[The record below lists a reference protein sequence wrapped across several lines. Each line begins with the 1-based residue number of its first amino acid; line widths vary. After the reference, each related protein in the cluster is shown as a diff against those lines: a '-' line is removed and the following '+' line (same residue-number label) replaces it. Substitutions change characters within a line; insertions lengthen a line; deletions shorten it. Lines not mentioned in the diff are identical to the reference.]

1 MEFNKKYNVK
11 EIDGKLHFEY
21 VQTLIVDKD
30 TNNNFNIRTSLQ
42 HHGIEYFPLSNINDK
57 KSEKIVET
65 KPYVEIQ
72 YEYTPIEIFVMK
84 FGYSMDSIIGQSLVM
99 CIENLMNPIFKID
112 GTIEVIDDEE
122 YLKEFKIASEY
133 IGLNDYVDIY
143 LSDDSM
149 IERHVIKV
157 SELTSLDDLIPTN
170 NDWEDNNS
178 SGFENLSSDIISD
191 PNLTEALN
199 KNKDDLGNLDF
210 K

>member
-30 TNNNFNIRTSLQ
+30 INNSDIRTSLQ
-42 HHGIEYFPLSNINDK
+42 YHGIEYFPLSNINDK
-57 KSEKIVET
+57 KTEKIVET
-65 KPYVEIQ
+65 KPYEEIQ

-84 FGYSMDSIIGQSLVM
+84 FGYSMDGTIGQSLVM
-99 CIENLMNPIFKID
+99 CIENLMHPIFKID
-112 GTIEVIDDEE
+112 DVIKVIDDEE

-143 LSDDSM
+143 LTDDSM
-149 IERHVIKV
+149 IEWLVIKV

-178 SGFENLSSDIISD
+178 SGFETFGSDIISD

-199 KNKDDLGNLDF
+199 KNKDDLGDLDF

>member
-1 MEFNKKYNVK
+1 ME
-11 EIDGKLHFEY
+11 
-21 VQTLIVDKD
+21 LITVIP
-30 TNNNFNIRTSLQ
+30 T
-42 HHGIEYFPLSNINDK
+42 
-57 KSEKIVET
+57 
-65 KPYVEIQ
+65 
-72 YEYTPIEIFVMK
+72 
-84 FGYSMDSIIGQSLVM
+84 
-99 CIENLMNPIFKID
+99 IFKID
-112 GTIEVIDDEE
+112 DVIKVIDDEK
-122 YLKEFKIASEY
+122 YLREFKIASEY

-149 IERHVIKV
+149 IEWRVIKV

-199 KNKDDLGNLDF
+199 KNKDNLGNLDF

>member
-30 TNNNFNIRTSLQ
+30 TNNFDIRASLQ

-57 KSEKIVET
+57 KTEKIVET
-65 KPYVEIQ
+65 KPYEEIQ

-112 GTIEVIDDEE
+112 DTIKVIDGEE

-143 LSDDSM
+143 LTDDSM
-149 IERHVIKV
+149 IEWLVIKV

>member
-30 TNNNFNIRTSLQ
+30 TNNFDIRTSLQ

-57 KSEKIVET
+57 KTEKIVET
-65 KPYVEIQ
+65 KPYEEVQ
-72 YEYTPIEIFVMK
+72 YEYTLIELFVME
-84 FGYSMDSIIGQSLVM
+84 FGYSMDSIVGQSLVT

-112 GTIEVIDDEE
+112 DVIKVIDDEKH
-122 YLKEFKIASEY
+122 LKEFKIASEY

-178 SGFENLSSDIISD
+178 SVFETFGSDIISD

-199 KNKDDLGNLDF
+199 KNKDDLGDLDF

>member
-30 TNNNFNIRTSLQ
+30 TNNFDIRTSLQ

-57 KSEKIVET
+57 KTEKIVET
-65 KPYVEIQ
+65 KPYEEIQ

-112 GTIEVIDDEE
+112 DVIKVIDDEK

-143 LSDDSM
+143 LTDDSM
-149 IERHVIKV
+149 IEWLVIKV

-191 PNLTEALN
+191 PNLIEALN

>member
-30 TNNNFNIRTSLQ
+30 TNNFDICASLQ

-57 KSEKIVET
+57 KTKKIVET
-65 KPYVEIQ
+65 KLYEEIQ

-112 GTIEVIDDEE
+112 DTIKVIDDEE

-149 IERHVIKV
+149 IEWLVIKV

>member
-30 TNNNFNIRTSLQ
+30 TNNSDIRTSLQ

-57 KSEKIVET
+57 KSEKIVEA
-65 KPYVEIQ
+65 KPYAEIQ
-72 YEYTPIEIFVMK
+72 YEYTPIELFVMK

-112 GTIEVIDDEE
+112 DVIKVINDEE

-143 LSDDSM
+143 LTDDSM
-149 IERHVIKV
+149 IVKV
-157 SELTSLDDLIPTN
+157 SELTSLDDLISTN

-178 SGFENLSSDIISD
+178 SGFETFGSDIISD

-199 KNKDDLGNLDF
+199 KNKDNLGNLDF

>member
-30 TNNNFNIRTSLQ
+30 TNNFDIRTSLQ

-57 KSEKIVET
+57 KTEKNAET
-65 KPYVEIQ
+65 KPYKEVQ

-112 GTIEVIDDEE
+112 DVIKVIDDQE

-143 LSDDSM
+143 LSDDST
-149 IERHVIKV
+149 IEWQVIKF
-157 SELTSLDDLIPTN
+157 SELETLTDLIPTN

-178 SGFENLSSDIISD
+178 SGFETFGSDIISD

>member
-30 TNNNFNIRTSLQ
+30 INNSDIRTSLQ
-42 HHGIEYFPLSNINDK
+42 YHGIEYFPLSNINDK

-65 KPYVEIQ
+65 KLYEEIQ
-72 YEYTPIEIFVMK
+72 YEYTPIELFVMK
-84 FGYSMDSIIGQSLVM
+84 FGYSMDSIIGQSLVT

-112 GTIEVIDDEE
+112 DVIKVIDDEK

-157 SELTSLDDLIPTN
+157 SELTSLDDLISTN

-178 SGFENLSSDIISD
+178 SGFETFGSDIISD

-199 KNKDDLGNLDF
+199 KNKDNLGDLDF

>member
-30 TNNNFNIRTSLQ
+30 TNDFDIRTSLQ
-42 HHGIEYFPLSNINDK
+42 HHGIEYFPPTNVNNK
-57 KSEKIVET
+57 KTEKVVET
-65 KPYVEIQ
+65 KPYEEVQ

-112 GTIEVIDDEE
+112 GTIEFIDDEE

-143 LSDDSM
+143 LSDDLV
-149 IERHVIKV
+149 IEWQVIKV
-157 SELTSLDDLIPTN
+157 SELTSLDDLISTN

-178 SGFENLSSDIISD
+178 SGFETFGSDIISD

>member
-30 TNNNFNIRTSLQ
+30 TNNFDIRTSLQ

-57 KSEKIVET
+57 KTEKIVET
-65 KPYVEIQ
+65 KPYEEIQ

-112 GTIEVIDDEE
+112 DTIKVIDDEE
-122 YLKEFKIASEY
+122 YLKEFKIASGY

-143 LSDDSM
+143 LTDDSM
-149 IERHVIKV
+149 IEWLVIKV

-178 SGFENLSSDIISD
+178 SGFETFGSDIISD

>member
-30 TNNNFNIRTSLQ
+30 TNNFDIRTSLQ

-57 KSEKIVET
+57 KTEKIVET
-65 KPYVEIQ
+65 KPYEEVQ
-72 YEYTPIEIFVMK
+72 YEYTLIELFVME

-112 GTIEVIDDEE
+112 DTIKVIDDEE

-178 SGFENLSSDIISD
+178 SVFETFGSDIISD

-199 KNKDDLGNLDF
+199 KNKDDLGDLDF

>member
-1 MEFNKKYNVK
+1 MINKIFNNKK
-11 EIDGKLHFEY
+11 
-21 VQTLIVDKD
+21 T
-30 TNNNFNIRTSLQ
+30 
-42 HHGIEYFPLSNINDK
+42 
-57 KSEKIVET
+57 EKVVET
-65 KPYVEIQ
+65 KPYEEVQ

-143 LSDDSM
+143 LSDGSL
-149 IERHVIKV
+149 IEWQVIKV
-157 SELTSLDDLIPTN
+157 SELTSLDDLISTN

-178 SGFENLSSDIISD
+178 SGFETFGSDIISD

-199 KNKDDLGNLDF
+199 KNKDNLGNLDF

>member
-143 LSDDSM
+143 LTDDSM
-149 IERHVIKV
+149 IEWLVIKV